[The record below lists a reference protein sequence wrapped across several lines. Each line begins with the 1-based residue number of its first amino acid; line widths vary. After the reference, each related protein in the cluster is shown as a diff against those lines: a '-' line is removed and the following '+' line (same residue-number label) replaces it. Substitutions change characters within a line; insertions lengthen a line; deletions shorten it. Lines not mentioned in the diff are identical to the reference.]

1 MNEQPQ
7 QTNKVFK
14 TKSSS
19 SSKGGVTQQKEGI
32 PFEDCRSLRRVC
44 YTISATKQIH
54 QDDRV
59 VINASLVE

>member
-19 SSKGGVTQQKEGI
+19 SSKGGVQQKKEDF

-59 VINASLVE
+59 VVNAYLV